1 VKPVEARHPVGLAAP
16 DRLRRLIIVGG
27 ASFVITARS
36 AFASEPGHPQRA
48 GRIIVPFPAGGPT
61 DSSARLIAGMLSTH
75 AGKNLVVENIA
86 GAGGA
91 IGMKA
96 GERATPDGST
106 LTVGTLHTVIL
117 SRLQQSPSPAPLEDS
132 WAPIGLLSM
141 LPHVLVVRA
150 ELPAHTVAQLIALA
164 RQQPGR
170 VSFGSVGEGSTLHLA
185 AALFSHRAQLELLH
199 VPFQGTAP
207 ALQAVSGG
215 HVDMMFCDLQTA
227 SPAIRSGRA
236 RAIAAAEPHRLPSLP
251 DVPTLAE
258 SGVDGA
264 DITSWNGL
272 LAPARTPLDTVRRLD
287 AEIAR
292 ITGSDDYRLRVRE
305 SGSLPPPVGA
315 EAFARLIAAEERR
328 WAEALRI
335 AGIRR

>member
-1 VKPVEARHPVGLAAP
+1 MKPAESRLPVGLSSP
-16 DRLRRLIIVGG
+16 NRLRRLVSFGG
-27 ASFVITARS
+27 ASLLITARS
-36 AFASEPGHPQRA
+36 VFANEPGHPQRA

-61 DSSARLIAGMLSTH
+61 DASARLIAGMLSTH

-91 IGMKA
+91 IGMKS

-106 LTVGTLHTVIL
+106 LTVGTLHTVVL
-117 SRLQQSPSPAPLEDS
+117 SRLQQTPSPAPLEDS

-141 LPHVLVVRA
+141 LPYVLVVRA
-150 ELPAHTVAQLIALA
+150 ELPAHSVAQLIALA
-164 RQQPGR
+164 QREPAR
-170 VSFGSVGEGSTLHLA
+170 VSFGSVGEGSTLHMA
-185 AALFSHRAQLELLH
+185 AALFSHRTQLELLH

-227 SPAIRSGRA
+227 APAIRSGRA
-236 RAIAAAEPHRLPSLP
+236 RAIAVAVPRRLPSLP

-264 DITSWNGL
+264 DVTSWNGL
-272 LAPARTPLDTVRRLD
+272 LAPARTPRDTVRRLD
-287 AEIAR
+287 AELAR
-292 ITGSDDYRLRVRE
+292 ITGSDDYRLRMRE
-305 SGSLPPPVGA
+305 SGSLPPPIGA
-315 EAFARLIAAEERR
+315 EAFAKLIASEERR
-328 WAEALRI
+328 WAEAVRI